1 MKLIN
6 LFDYICKGFDV
17 RNCKKT
23 FMAPIKLLFII
34 CFPIFM
40 AGMSYAKDDW
50 RCGVR
55 LVFDSD
61 GSGSVANYVL
71 GLQVK
76 NTTGRDIN
84 GVSVIYKDS
93 EKTVIGNALLNC
105 SVSSVAVKPGSYGE
119 CSRVLQ
125 RVDGA
130 YINSFGVKKW
140 TEIVNDQLKTL
151 NAVQYCQVLGFS
163 Y

>member
-1 MKLIN
+1 MKAVRPMHKLTYMILIFLVSSLN
-6 LFDYICKGFDV
+6 LAFANTEY
-17 RNCKKT
+17 
-23 FMAPIKLLFII
+23 
-34 CFPIFM
+34 
-40 AGMSYAKDDW
+40 

-55 LVFDSD
+55 LIFDSD

-76 NTTGRDIN
+76 NTTGRVIN
-84 GVSVIYKDS
+84 GVSVIYKDQ
-93 EKTVIGNALLNC
+93 ENNVIGNSFLDCLTN
-105 SVSSVAVKPGSYGE
+105 SQGVKPGSYGE
-119 CSRVLQ
+119 CIRTLQ

-140 TEIVNDQLKTL
+140 TEIVNTQLKAL
-151 NAVQYCQVLGFS
+151 NSIQYCEVLGFS

>member
-1 MKLIN
+1 MKALRPMHKFAYIIFIFLISSLN
-6 LFDYICKGFDV
+6 L
-17 RNCKKT
+17 
-23 FMAPIKLLFII
+23 A
-34 CFPIFM
+34 
-40 AGMSYAKDDW
+40 YANTEY

-55 LVFDSD
+55 LIFDSD

-76 NTTGRDIN
+76 NTTGRVIN
-84 GVSVIYKDS
+84 GVSVIYKDQ
-93 EKTVIGNALLNC
+93 ENNVIGNSFLDCLTN
-105 SVSSVAVKPGSYGE
+105 SQGVKPGSYGE
-119 CSRVLQ
+119 CIRTLQ

-140 TEIVNDQLKTL
+140 TEIVNTQLKAL
-151 NAVQYCQVLGFS
+151 NSIQYCEVLGFS

>member
-1 MKLIN
+1 MRKLI
-6 LFDYICKGFDV
+6 LFCF
-17 RNCKKT
+17 
-23 FMAPIKLLFII
+23 FSLF
-34 CFPIFM
+34 F
-40 AGMSYAKDDW
+40 SELSLAKEDW

-76 NTTGRDIN
+76 NTTGRSIN
-84 GVSVIYKDS
+84 GVSIIYKDS
-93 EKTVIGNALLNC
+93 AKNVIGNALLNC
-105 SVSSVAVKPGSYGE
+105 SVEALDVKPGSYGE

-130 YINSFGVKKW
+130 YINSFGVQKW
-140 TEIVNDQLKTL
+140 TEIVNNQLTTM
-151 NAVQYCQVLGFS
+151 NAVQYCEVLGFS

>member
-1 MKLIN
+1 MGFIKMRKLI
-6 LFDYICKGFDV
+6 LFFL
-17 RNCKKT
+17 
-23 FMAPIKLLFII
+23 FSLLVSEVSF
-34 CFPIFM
+34 
-40 AGMSYAKDDW
+40 AKEDW

-76 NTTGRDIN
+76 NTTGRSIN

-93 EKTVIGNALLNC
+93 TKNVIGNTLLNC
-105 SVSSVAVKPGSYGE
+105 SVEALNVKPGSYGE
-119 CSRVLQ
+119 CIRVLQ
-125 RVDGA
+125 KVDGA
-130 YINSFGVKKW
+130 YINSFGVQKW
-140 TEIVNDQLKTL
+140 TEIVNNQLKTM
-151 NAVQYCQVLGFS
+151 NAVQYCEVLGFS

>member
-1 MKLIN
+1 MRKLIIFCFFS
-6 LFDYICKGFDV
+6 LFFSE
-17 RNCKKT
+17 
-23 FMAPIKLLFII
+23 LSL
-34 CFPIFM
+34 
-40 AGMSYAKDDW
+40 AKEDW

-76 NTTGRDIN
+76 NTTGRSIN

-93 EKTVIGNALLNC
+93 AKNVIGNALLNC
-105 SVSSVAVKPGSYGE
+105 SVEALDVKPGSYGE

-130 YINSFGVKKW
+130 YINSFGVQKW
-140 TEIVNDQLKTL
+140 TEIVNNQLTTM
-151 NAVQYCQVLGFS
+151 NAVQYCEVLGLS

>member
-1 MKLIN
+1 MQLI
-6 LFDYICKGFDV
+6 LFCF
-17 RNCKKT
+17 
-23 FMAPIKLLFII
+23 FSLF
-34 CFPIFM
+34 F
-40 AGMSYAKDDW
+40 SELSLAKEDW

-76 NTTGRDIN
+76 NTTGRSIN

-93 EKTVIGNALLNC
+93 AKNVIGNALLNC
-105 SVSSVAVKPGSYGE
+105 SVEALDVKPGSYGE

-130 YINSFGVKKW
+130 YINSFGVQKW
-140 TEIVNDQLKTL
+140 TEIVNNQLTTM
-151 NAVQYCQVLGFS
+151 NAVQYCEVLGFS

>member
-1 MKLIN
+1 MRKLI
-6 LFDYICKGFDV
+6 LFCF
-17 RNCKKT
+17 
-23 FMAPIKLLFII
+23 FSLFLSELS
-34 CFPIFM
+34 F
-40 AGMSYAKDDW
+40 AKEDW

-76 NTTGRDIN
+76 NTTGRSIN

-93 EKTVIGNALLNC
+93 AKNVIGNALLNC
-105 SVSSVAVKPGSYGE
+105 SVEALDVKPGSYGE

-130 YINSFGVKKW
+130 YINSFGVQKW
-140 TEIVNDQLKTL
+140 TEIVNNQLTTM
-151 NAVQYCQVLGFS
+151 NAVQYCEVLGFS

>member
-1 MKLIN
+1 MRKLI
-6 LFDYICKGFDV
+6 LFCF
-17 RNCKKT
+17 
-23 FMAPIKLLFII
+23 FSLF
-34 CFPIFM
+34 F
-40 AGMSYAKDDW
+40 SELSLAKEDW

-76 NTTGRDIN
+76 NTTGRSIN

-93 EKTVIGNALLNC
+93 VKNVIGNALLNC
-105 SVSSVAVKPGSYGE
+105 SVEALDVKPGSYGE

-130 YINSFGVKKW
+130 YINSFGVQKW
-140 TEIVNDQLKTL
+140 TEIVNNQLTTM
-151 NAVQYCQVLGFS
+151 NAVQYCEVLGFS

>member
-1 MKLIN
+1 MKALRAMYKLTYMIFIFLISSLN
-6 LFDYICKGFDV
+6 L
-17 RNCKKT
+17 
-23 FMAPIKLLFII
+23 A
-34 CFPIFM
+34 
-40 AGMSYAKDDW
+40 YANTEY

-55 LVFDSD
+55 LIFDSD

-76 NTTGRDIN
+76 NTTGRIIN
-84 GVSVIYKDS
+84 GVSVIYKDQ
-93 EKTVIGNALLNC
+93 ENNVIGNSFLDCLTN
-105 SVSSVAVKPGSYGE
+105 SQGVKPGSYGE
-119 CSRVLQ
+119 CIRTLQ

-140 TEIVNDQLKTL
+140 TEIVNTQLKAL
-151 NAVQYCQVLGFS
+151 NSIQYCEVLGFS

>member
-1 MKLIN
+1 MGFIKMRKLILIF
-6 LFDYICKGFDV
+6 LFS
-17 RNCKKT
+17 
-23 FMAPIKLLFII
+23 LLVSEVSF
-34 CFPIFM
+34 
-40 AGMSYAKDDW
+40 AKEDW

-76 NTTGRDIN
+76 NTTGRSIN

-93 EKTVIGNALLNC
+93 TKNVIGNTLLNC
-105 SVSSVAVKPGSYGE
+105 SVEALNVKPGSYGE
-119 CSRVLQ
+119 CIRVLQ
-125 RVDGA
+125 KVDGA
-130 YINSFGVKKW
+130 YINSFGVQKW
-140 TEIVNDQLKTL
+140 TEIVNNQLKTM
-151 NAVQYCQVLGFS
+151 NAVQYCEVLGFS

>member
-1 MKLIN
+1 MRKLI
-6 LFDYICKGFDV
+6 LFCF
-17 RNCKKT
+17 
-23 FMAPIKLLFII
+23 FSLF
-34 CFPIFM
+34 F
-40 AGMSYAKDDW
+40 SELSLAKEDW

-76 NTTGRDIN
+76 NTTGRSIN
-84 GVSVIYKDS
+84 GISVIYKDS
-93 EKTVIGNALLNC
+93 AKNVIGNALLNC
-105 SVSSVAVKPGSYGE
+105 SVEALDVKPGSYGE

-130 YINSFGVKKW
+130 YINSFGVQKW
-140 TEIVNDQLKTL
+140 TEIVNNQLTTM
-151 NAVQYCQVLGFS
+151 NAVQYCEVLGFS

>member
-1 MKLIN
+1 MHKLTYMIFIFLISSLN
-6 LFDYICKGFDV
+6 L
-17 RNCKKT
+17 
-23 FMAPIKLLFII
+23 A
-34 CFPIFM
+34 
-40 AGMSYAKDDW
+40 YANTEY

-55 LVFDSD
+55 LIFDSD

-76 NTTGRDIN
+76 NTTGRAIN
-84 GVSVIYKDS
+84 GVSVIYKDQ
-93 EKTVIGNALLNC
+93 ENNVIGNSFLDCLTN
-105 SVSSVAVKPGSYGE
+105 SQGVKPGSYGE
-119 CSRVLQ
+119 CIRTLQ

-140 TEIVNDQLKTL
+140 TEIVNTQLKAL
-151 NAVQYCQVLGFS
+151 NSIQYCEVLGFS

>member
-1 MKLIN
+1 MRKLI
-6 LFDYICKGFDV
+6 LFCF
-17 RNCKKT
+17 
-23 FMAPIKLLFII
+23 FSLF
-34 CFPIFM
+34 F
-40 AGMSYAKDDW
+40 SELSLAKEDW

-76 NTTGRDIN
+76 NTTGSSIN

-93 EKTVIGNALLNC
+93 AKNVIGNALLNC
-105 SVSSVAVKPGSYGE
+105 SVEALDVKPGSYGE

-130 YINSFGVKKW
+130 YINSFGVQKW
-140 TEIVNDQLKTL
+140 TEIVNNQLTTM
-151 NAVQYCQVLGFS
+151 NAVQYCEVLGFS

>member
-1 MKLIN
+1 MIFIFLISSLN
-6 LFDYICKGFDV
+6 L
-17 RNCKKT
+17 
-23 FMAPIKLLFII
+23 A
-34 CFPIFM
+34 
-40 AGMSYAKDDW
+40 YANTEY

-55 LVFDSD
+55 LIFDSD

-76 NTTGRDIN
+76 NTTGRAIN
-84 GVSVIYKDS
+84 GVSVIYKDQ
-93 EKTVIGNALLNC
+93 ENNVIGNSFLDCLTN
-105 SVSSVAVKPGSYGE
+105 SQGVKPGSYGE
-119 CSRVLQ
+119 CIRTLQ

-140 TEIVNDQLKTL
+140 TEIVNTQLKAL
-151 NAVQYCQVLGFS
+151 NSIQYCEVLGFS